1 MNTYQ
6 DAISELEALLV
17 EAKAGLPL
25 DEVAQHTLQRA
36 IDTFSQTLSILP
48 RLTDEQISAID
59 KNTLVRLKKF
69 ENTPAESHGV
79 TLINEGKKLV
89 RLTDDEIMEIECSL
103 LARRKHFNG
112 LQLGNAIMD
121 AMIAKNSGAA

>member
-25 DEVAQHTLQRA
+25 DEVSQRTLQRA

-59 KNTLVRLKKF
+59 ANTL
-69 ENTPAESHGV
+69 G
-79 TLINEGKKLV
+79 
-89 RLTDDEIMEIECSL
+89 RLTAFAQELMNALEK
-103 LARRKHFNG
+103 RNG
-112 LQLGNAIMD
+112 GNH
-121 AMIAKNSGAA
+121 G

>member
-59 KNTLVRLKKF
+59 KNTLARLKKF
-69 ENTPAESHGV
+69 ENTPAESHDV

-89 RLTDDEIMEIECSL
+89 RLTEDEVFDAYMKSSLDDNSTTED
-103 LARRKHFNG
+103 
-112 LQLGNAIMD
+112 LQDFANAIMD
-121 AMIAKNSGAA
+121 AMQEKNR